1 MFFGWRKKLWGL
13 ILLALSLGMLLAYI
27 VPTKVLVIAECIVIL
42 GAGACLLFRK
52 C

>member
-1 MFFGWRKKLWGL
+1 MFFGWRNKLLGL

-27 VPTKVLVIAECIVIL
+27 VPTKVLVVAECIVIL
-42 GAGACLLFRK
+42 GAGACLLCKR